1 MLGTISESMTWLP
14 YFMFGTILI
23 IWLVHI
29 MDSRWAKQRPRP
41 VWYGMNL
48 LGLGLTLSLSAELSL
63 LLFRQDTSIRL
74 IHWFGALFS
83 LTGLLLILIRTAI
96 WYRQNR
102 ETVLAFIQ
110 RLLRLDN

>member
-14 YFMFGTILI
+14 YFLFGTGLI

-41 VWYGMNL
+41 VWYGLNL

-74 IHWFGALFS
+74 IHLFGALFS
-83 LTGLLLILIRTAI
+83 LTGLLLILIRTAV
-96 WYRQNR
+96 WYRRNR
-102 ETVLAFIQ
+102 ALVIRFIG
-110 RLLRLDN
+110 RLTHLDN